1 MTQHINKT
9 IQAIKAR
16 LDEVLTEY
24 LGIDAQ
30 IEAGIHNDSN
40 FFGSF
45 KYYELHMK
53 KTDLGLEHRKL
64 TDALVTLEKYMK

>member
-53 KTDLGLEHRKL
+53 MTDLGLEHRKL

>member
-40 FFGSF
+40 FFGSM
-45 KYYELHMK
+45 KYYEFQIK
-53 KTDLGLEHRKL
+53 KTELGAEHTKL
-64 TDALVTLEKYMK
+64 TDALVILEKYMK

>member
-30 IEAGIHNDSN
+30 IEAGMHNDPD
-40 FFGSF
+40 FFGSM
-45 KYYELHMK
+45 KYYELQAK
-53 KTDLGLEHRKL
+53 KADLGKAHTKL
-64 TDALVTLEKYMK
+64 TDALVALEMYMK